1 MVGPR
6 LASVADHKLI
16 ELAADTFRRVLCV
29 VAHPDDME
37 YGASAA
43 VAAWTAAGV
52 EVHYLLLTRGEAG
65 IDTMPPAQTAEVRSE
80 EQIAACKAVGVEDVE
95 FLDHPDGVLEHGL
108 GLRRDIA
115 RTIRRVRPDA
125 VVTAAWDLEVM
136 GGLNQADHRAAGLAT
151 LDAVRDAGNRWV
163 FPELVDE
170 GLEPHSARWLL
181 VIGHDRPTHGV
192 AVTGAPLEA
201 GIRSLEAHGAYL
213 AALPW
218 HPPPREVVEWIA
230 EAGGPALGTEHA
242 VLLRAWDLQA
252 PPSLD
257 DA

>member
-1 MVGPR
+1 
-6 LASVADHKLI
+6 VAQGKLI
-16 ELAADTFRRVLCV
+16 NLPADTFTRVLCV

-52 EVHYLLLTRGEAG
+52 DVHYLLLTRGGAG
-65 IDTMPPAQTAEVRSE
+65 IDTMPPAQTAEVRSA
-80 EQIAACKAVGVEDVE
+80 EQIAACRAVGVEDVE

-115 RTIRRVRPDA
+115 RTVRRVRPDA

-163 FPELVDE
+163 FPELVDD

-181 VIGHDRPTHGV
+181 VAGHDHPTHGV
-192 AVTGAPLEA
+192 DVTGAPLEA
-201 GIRSLEAHGAYL
+201 GARSLEAHAAYL

-218 HPPPREVVEWIA
+218 HPPPRELVEWIA
-230 EAGGPALGTEHA
+230 AAGGPALGTEHA
-242 VLLRAWDLQA
+242 VLFRGWDLLA

-257 DA
+257 EV